1 MLVLKTLLRQITLP
15 GWIRYLRRDELSDEI
30 DNCNVA
36 LSDCLGSFDVSNKSI
51 MRTLK
56 SHDNDLTPQRSV
68 MLRIIDNIVTR
79 RQSANAPLLLQPAEQ
94 EQEQEEP
101 ANPQL
106 DQLDITISDLP
117 PSAGMN
123 TNSRSPLEEG
133 PSEEKWTIWKQLIEQ
148 DDESDNARDERDYNV
163 LLEHAIFARDE
174 AEVIRLL
181 QIGHADLPRAL
192 KGLLKEAFELR
203 RARDQEKGSHRDG
216 HRLEKKRERSE
227 TWPPDRFLA
236 SEAKTSSPAGVQGGA
251 SHLRRTSTRDS
262 ESVFRWAESVRREHR
277 GLPSIVRSWAVT
289 RCSLFFFCLSF
300 NFR

>member
-148 DDESDNARDERDYNV
+148 DDPSILRPYVIDELHRKIDAETRTDMTDEDAVEVEPTEDDEVEPTAEPADEPSDPHAPPLDDENDARYLDPVDSR
-163 LLEHAIFARDE
+163 RRE
-174 AEVIRLL
+174 AER
-181 QIGHADLPRAL
+181 
-192 KGLLKEAFELR
+192 
-203 RARDQEKGSHRDG
+203 
-216 HRLEKKRERSE
+216 
-227 TWPPDRFLA
+227 
-236 SEAKTSSPAGVQGGA
+236 
-251 SHLRRTSTRDS
+251 
-262 ESVFRWAESVRREHR
+262 HR
-277 GLPSIVRSWAVT
+277 GR
-289 RCSLFFFCLSF
+289 SF
-300 NFR
+300 NDDDEGTDT